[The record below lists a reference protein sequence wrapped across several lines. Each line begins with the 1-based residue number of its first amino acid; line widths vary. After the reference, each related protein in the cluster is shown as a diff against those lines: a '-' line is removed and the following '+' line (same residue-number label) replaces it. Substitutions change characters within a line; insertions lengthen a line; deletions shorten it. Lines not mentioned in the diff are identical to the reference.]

1 MNSKNSKSK
10 VQKIQRNKGNV
21 VNVRILGIMQKN
33 VPKHE
38 IISNLN
44 CILKYFDWW
53 CFFIEKIR
61 KIPNLIR

>member
-10 VQKIQRNKGNV
+10 VQKIKRNKGNV
-21 VNVRILGIMQKN
+21 ANARILGIMQKN

-44 CILKYFDWW
+44 CILKY
-53 CFFIEKIR
+53 
-61 KIPNLIR
+61 LIYDVYLLKK